1 MKLAMIGAGYVGLVS
16 GACFSEFGWDV
27 TCIDLSQKRIA
38 SLNEGK
44 IPIYEPGLEQL
55 VRSNAAAGRLHFTT
69 ELAAAVRQSDVVFI
83 AVGTPT
89 RRGGNAANLEYVEN
103 AARDIA
109 RAMQG
114 HTIVVTKSTVPVGTA
129 RRIEA
134 IIKKTN
140 PEARF
145 SMASNPEFL
154 REGSAIEDFMHPDR
168 VIVGV
173 EDDQAR
179 TTLQRLYRPLS
190 LRDTRVMFTG
200 LETAELTKYAA
211 NAFLATKITFINQMA
226 DVCESVG
233 ANVQELARGMGLDRR
248 IGNKFLHPGPGFG
261 GSCFPKDTRA
271 LAAIARDAG
280 RPMSLIEAVS
290 AYNEQRKNLMA
301 SRIIAALGG
310 RASGRRIG
318 ILGVS
323 FKPNTDDMREAPS
336 LSIIRSLQEEGASIA
351 AYDPEAMEQA
361 GKHLDNVDWKD
372 NACDVARDAH
382 ALVIITEWNEFRA
395 LDLKKIASVMKETIL
410 VDLRN
415 IYTQEEMRQ
424 TPFTYISLGRATI
437 HGAPPDPAPAGAGT

>member
-27 TCIDLSQKRIA
+27 TCVDLSQKRI
-38 SLNEGK
+38 SRLQKGE

-55 VRSNAAAGRLHFTT
+55 VRSNASAGRLHFTT
-69 ELAAAVRQSDVVFI
+69 GMAPAIQESDIVFI

-89 RRGGNAANLEYVEN
+89 RRGGDNVNLDYVES

-109 RAMQG
+109 RAMRG
-114 HTIVVTKSTVPVGTA
+114 YTIIVTKSTVPVGTA
-129 RRIEA
+129 RYIET
-134 IIKKTN
+134 IIKDTN
-140 PEARF
+140 PAAKF
-145 SMASNPEFL
+145 SVASNPEFL

-173 EDDQAR
+173 EDNRAR
-179 TTLQRLYRPLS
+179 TILQRLYRPLS

-233 ANVQELARGMGLDRR
+233 ANIQDLARGMGLDRR

-280 RPMSLIEAVS
+280 RPMSLVEAVS
-290 AYNEQRKNLMA
+290 TYNEQRKNTM
-301 SRIIAALGG
+301 SNRIIAALGG
-310 RASGRRIG
+310 RVSGRRIG

-336 LSIIRSLQEEGASIA
+336 LSIIRSLQKEGALIA
-351 AYDPEAMEQA
+351 AYDPEAMEEAAKQ
-361 GKHLDNVDWKD
+361 LDDVDWKD
-372 NACDVARDAH
+372 NASDVARDAH

-395 LDLKKIASVMKETIL
+395 LDLKKLAAVMKETIL

-424 TPFTYISLGRATI
+424 TPFTYISLGRPAI
-437 HGAPPDPAPAGAGT
+437 HAKQPDRAPE